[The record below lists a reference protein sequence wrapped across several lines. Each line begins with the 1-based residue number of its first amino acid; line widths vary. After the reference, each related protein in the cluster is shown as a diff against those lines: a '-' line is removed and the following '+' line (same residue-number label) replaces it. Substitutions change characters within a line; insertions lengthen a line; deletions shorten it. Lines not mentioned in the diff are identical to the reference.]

1 MSTIRK
7 KFFKSTSKSESNSD
21 STKPNARHVL
31 QFTPLDTKG
40 YATQATYK
48 QVKDALLVA
57 IDLGITDDLLDVRS
71 CIENETT
78 APLMEPVRAATVG
91 TTDQEKADSQHRN
104 RILYEMDLK
113 NWGRRKHNLEI
124 NLQKVRSMIWDKFTS
139 KTMKEKLEPM
149 SDFTAKLSRDPVAL
163 LLAIKVQMHDTVRA
177 QYSEWTR
184 ITATEKFFAFR
195 QQDLTLADYITHFKE
210 LRDIFVTQN

>member
-1 MSTIRK
+1 MYWKWNWQLHSWNQLGLQPLELQMKRK
-7 KFFKSTSKSESNSD
+7 
-21 STKPNARHVL
+21 PIPR
-31 QFTPLDTKG
+31 
-40 YATQATYK
+40 
-48 QVKDALLVA
+48 
-57 IDLGITDDLLDVRS
+57 
-71 CIENETT
+71 
-78 APLMEPVRAATVG
+78 
-91 TTDQEKADSQHRN
+91 HRN

-139 KTMKEKLEPM
+139 KTMKDKLEPM

-210 LRDIFVTQN
+210 LRDIFVTQNGSGFNDSMSRILLKIFRS